1 MDLCQ
6 VCCESIL
13 SYVINTISQAYIH
26 VHACSNHLG
35 VFLFITRDL
44 SFHFICKKKTN
55 RKRQATLLISKLW
68 FSGYCFV
75 VINFVIYT
83 ILNGWLL
90 MVRLVYTSVLLKALE
105 WNCEHKVH
113 WHKLNA
119 AGANVCR
126 INVIIH
132 ILWHKFAINVSH
144 APNHH
149 FMSILQPRRC

>member
-1 MDLCQ
+1 MYTYKGILIETHIVIPMNMKIIMCQ
-6 VCCESIL
+6 RQTYCKQGEYK
-13 SYVINTISQAYIH
+13 YVINYGFYHTFIWYYGMDLITCFISMLAHMCFFMDYSQVYIH

-83 ILNGWLL
+83 ILNG
-90 MVRLVYTSVLLKALE
+90 
-105 WNCEHKVH
+105 
-113 WHKLNA
+113 
-119 AGANVCR
+119 
-126 INVIIH
+126 
-132 ILWHKFAINVSH
+132 
-144 APNHH
+144 
-149 FMSILQPRRC
+149 